1 LRKLFIFLLTFTYL
15 FANEDGLKL
24 LKDDK
29 KEYRKLDKESILKKY
44 DYSKNSWIGTIN
56 LDASVSTTHPF
67 DKSKDDNYS
76 KQASIGFTQSLFE
89 SGGIWSKI
97 DNAKST
103 FDYDLLSWENENS
116 ELLLSIYS
124 TLLEIKK
131 LKYQQFQ
138 NRIKY
143 ENKDIELI
151 IKKIQYEAG
160 KSDIIELNN
169 AVMSK
174 NIAYRDVISVENSL
188 NQKELELAKYT
199 DLKYENI
206 EILDFKPISKEDFLE
221 KNFSLLKEDAR
232 VAILNSSYKIDRSE
246 YLPKLT
252 LKANAKYSN
261 KKDDFNNMLSDT
273 RKKYS
278 QSTAS
283 LNFSM
288 PLFDYNMSSKLQES
302 KIEVL
307 KQQTYL
313 NDLKSD
319 MESDFEQILTKIDT
333 YEKISKSIDDNI
345 KLYEDLIKANRVSN
359 QAGMTASYDLEILEN
374 SKKINEY
381 DLLIN
386 DINILQEYSKL
397 YFKIRG

>member
-188 NQKELELAKYT
+188 KQKELELAKYT

-232 VAILNSSYKIDRSE
+232 VAILNSSYKIDRSK

-252 LKANAKYSN
+252 LNANARYSN
-261 KKDDFNNMLSDT
+261 TKDDFNNMLSDT
-273 RKKYS
+273 RKEDS

-374 SKKINEY
+374 SKIINEY

>member
-1 LRKLFIFLLTFTYL
+1 MRKLFIFLLTFTYL
-15 FANEDGLKL
+15 FANEDVLEL

-188 NQKELELAKYT
+188 KQKELELAKYT

-232 VAILNSSYKIDRSE
+232 VAILNSSYKIDRSK

-252 LKANAKYSN
+252 LNANARYSN
-261 KKDDFNNMLSDT
+261 TKDDFNNMLSDT
-273 RKKYS
+273 RKEDS

-319 MESDFEQILTKIDT
+319 IESDFEQILTKIDT

-374 SKKINEY
+374 SKIINEY

>member
-1 LRKLFIFLLTFTYL
+1 MRKLFIFLLTFTYL
-15 FANEDGLKL
+15 FANEDDLKL

-169 AVMSK
+169 AIMSK

-188 NQKELELAKYT
+188 KQKELELAKYT

-206 EILDFKPISKEDFLE
+206 EILDFKPISKEDFLQ

-232 VAILNSSYKIDRSE
+232 VAILNSSYKIDRSK

-252 LKANAKYSN
+252 LNANARYSN
-261 KKDDFNNMLSDT
+261 TKDDFNNMLSDT
-273 RKKYS
+273 RKEDS

>member
-1 LRKLFIFLLTFTYL
+1 M
-15 FANEDGLKL
+15 N
-24 LKDDK
+24 
-29 KEYRKLDKESILKKY
+29 
-44 DYSKNSWIGTIN
+44 
-56 LDASVSTTHPF
+56 
-67 DKSKDDNYS
+67 
-76 KQASIGFTQSLFE
+76 
-89 SGGIWSKI
+89 
-97 DNAKST
+97 
-103 FDYDLLSWENENS
+103 
-116 ELLLSIYS
+116 
-124 TLLEIKK
+124 KK

-188 NQKELELAKYT
+188 KQKELELAKYT

-206 EILDFKPISKEDFLE
+206 EILDFKPISKEDFLQ

-232 VAILNSSYKIDRSE
+232 VSILNSSYKIDRSK
-246 YLPKLT
+246 YFPKLT
-252 LKANAKYSN
+252 LNANARYSN
-261 KKDDFNNMLSDT
+261 TKDDFNNMLSDT
-273 RKKYS
+273 RKEDS

>member
-1 LRKLFIFLLTFTYL
+1 MRKLFIFLLTFTYL

-188 NQKELELAKYT
+188 KQKELELAKYT

-206 EILDFKPISKEDFLE
+206 EILYFKPISKEDFLQ

-232 VAILNSSYKIDRSE
+232 VSILNSSYKIDRSK

-252 LKANAKYSN
+252 LNANARYSN
-261 KKDDFNNMLSDT
+261 TKDDFNNMLSDT
-273 RKKYS
+273 RKEDS

-319 MESDFEQILTKIDT
+319 IESDFEQILTKIDT

>member
-1 LRKLFIFLLTFTYL
+1 MRKLFIFLLTFTYL

-188 NQKELELAKYT
+188 KQKELELAKYT

-232 VAILNSSYKIDRSE
+232 VAILNSSYKIDRSK

-252 LKANAKYSN
+252 LNANARYSN
-261 KKDDFNNMLSDT
+261 TKDDFNNMLSDT
-273 RKKYS
+273 RKEDS

-345 KLYEDLIKANRVSN
+345 KLYEDLIKANIVSN

>member
-1 LRKLFIFLLTFTYL
+1 MRKLFIFLLTFTYL

-56 LDASVSTTHPF
+56 LDASISTTHPF

-188 NQKELELAKYT
+188 KQKELELAKYT

-232 VAILNSSYKIDRSE
+232 VAILNSSYKIDRSK

-252 LKANAKYSN
+252 LNANARYSN
-261 KKDDFNNMLSDT
+261 TKDDFNNMLSDT
-273 RKKYS
+273 RKEDS

-319 MESDFEQILTKIDT
+319 IESDFEQILTKIDT

>member
-1 LRKLFIFLLTFTYL
+1 MRKLFIFLLTFTYL

-169 AVMSK
+169 TIMSK

-188 NQKELELAKYT
+188 KQKELELAKYT

-206 EILDFKPISKEDFLE
+206 EILDFKPISKEDFLQ

-232 VAILNSSYKIDRSE
+232 VAILNSSYKIDRSK

-252 LKANAKYSN
+252 LNANARYSN
-261 KKDDFNNMLSDT
+261 TKDDFNNMLSDT
-273 RKKYS
+273 RKEDS

-345 KLYEDLIKANRVSN
+345 KLYEDLIKANIVSN
-359 QAGMTASYDLEILEN
+359 QSGMTASYDLEILEN
-374 SKKINEY
+374 SKIINEY

>member
-1 LRKLFIFLLTFTYL
+1 MRKLFIFLLTFTYL

-188 NQKELELAKYT
+188 KQKELELAKYT

-206 EILDFKPISKEDFLE
+206 EILDFKPIPKEDFLE

-232 VAILNSSYKIDRSE
+232 VAILNSSYKIDRSK

-252 LKANAKYSN
+252 LNANARYSN
-261 KKDDFNNMLSDT
+261 TKDDFNNMLSDT
-273 RKKYS
+273 RKEDS

-307 KQQTYL
+307 KQQRYL

-319 MESDFEQILTKIDT
+319 IESDFEQILTKIDT

-374 SKKINEY
+374 SKIINEY

>member
-1 LRKLFIFLLTFTYL
+1 MRKLFIFLLTFTYL
-15 FANEDGLKL
+15 FANEDVLEL

-188 NQKELELAKYT
+188 KQKELELAKYT

-232 VAILNSSYKIDRSE
+232 VAILNSSYKIDRSK

-252 LKANAKYSN
+252 LNANARYSN
-261 KKDDFNNMLSDT
+261 TKDDFNNMLSDT
-273 RKKYS
+273 RKEDS

>member
-1 LRKLFIFLLTFTYL
+1 MRKLFIFLLTFTYL

-188 NQKELELAKYT
+188 KDKELELAKYT

-232 VAILNSSYKIDRSE
+232 VAILNSSYKIDRSK

-252 LKANAKYSN
+252 LNANARYSN
-261 KKDDFNNMLSDT
+261 TKDDFNNMLSDT
-273 RKKYS
+273 RKEDS

-319 MESDFEQILTKIDT
+319 IESDFEQILTKIDT

>member
-1 LRKLFIFLLTFTYL
+1 MRKLFIFLLTFTYL
-15 FANEDGLKL
+15 FANEDDLKL

-138 NRIKY
+138 NRIKD

-169 AVMSK
+169 AIMSK

-188 NQKELELAKYT
+188 KDKELELAKYT
-199 DLKYENI
+199 DLKYEQI
-206 EILDFKPISKEDFLE
+206 EILDFKPISKEDFLQ
-221 KNFSLLKEDAR
+221 KNFSLMKEEAR
-232 VAILNSSYKIDRSE
+232 VDILSSSYKIDRSK

-252 LKANAKYSN
+252 LNANALYKN
-261 KKDDFNNMLSDT
+261 TKDDFNNMLSDT
-273 RKKYS
+273 RKEDS

-359 QAGMTASYDLEILEN
+359 QSGMTASYDLEILEN

-386 DINILQEYSKL
+386 DINIIQEYSKL

>member
-1 LRKLFIFLLTFTYL
+1 MRKLFIFLLTFTYL

-44 DYSKNSWIGTIN
+44 EHSKNSWIGMIN

-143 ENKDIELI
+143 ENKDIEFI

-188 NQKELELAKYT
+188 KQKELELAKYT

-232 VAILNSSYKIDRSE
+232 VSILNSSYKIDRSK

-252 LKANAKYSN
+252 LNANARYSN
-261 KKDDFNNMLSDT
+261 TKDDFNNMLSDT
-273 RKKYS
+273 RKEDS

-319 MESDFEQILTKIDT
+319 IESDFEQILTKIDT

>member
-1 LRKLFIFLLTFTYL
+1 MRKLFIFLLTFTYL

-188 NQKELELAKYT
+188 KQKELELAKYT

-232 VAILNSSYKIDRSE
+232 VAILNSSYKIDRSK

-252 LKANAKYSN
+252 LNANARYSN
-261 KKDDFNNMLSDT
+261 TKDDFNNMLSDT
-273 RKKYS
+273 RKEDS

-359 QAGMTASYDLEILEN
+359 QAGMIASYDLEILEN
-374 SKKINEY
+374 SKK
-381 DLLIN
+381 
-386 DINILQEYSKL
+386 
-397 YFKIRG
+397 

>member
-1 LRKLFIFLLTFTYL
+1 MRKLFIFLLTFTYL

-76 KQASIGFTQSLFE
+76 KEVSIGFTQSLFE

-188 NQKELELAKYT
+188 KQKELELAKYT

-206 EILDFKPISKEDFLE
+206 EILDFKPISKEDFLQ

-232 VAILNSSYKIDRSE
+232 VAILNSSYKIDRSK

-252 LKANAKYSN
+252 LNANARYSN
-261 KKDDFNNMLSDT
+261 TKDDFNNMLSDT
-273 RKKYS
+273 RKEDS

>member
-1 LRKLFIFLLTFTYL
+1 MRKLFIFLLTFTYL

-188 NQKELELAKYT
+188 KQKELELAKYT

-232 VAILNSSYKIDRSE
+232 VSILNSSYKIDRSK

-252 LKANAKYSN
+252 LNANARYSN
-261 KKDDFNNMLSDT
+261 TKDDFNNMLSDT
-273 RKKYS
+273 RKEDS

-319 MESDFEQILTKIDT
+319 IESDFEQILTKIDT

>member
-1 LRKLFIFLLTFTYL
+1 MRKLFIFLLIFTYL
-15 FANEDGLKL
+15 FANEDGLEL

-124 TLLEIKK
+124 TLLEIRK

-188 NQKELELAKYT
+188 KQKELELAKYT

-206 EILDFKPISKEDFLE
+206 EILDFKPISKEDFLQ

-232 VAILNSSYKIDRSE
+232 VAILNSSYKIDRSK

-252 LKANAKYSN
+252 LNANARYSN
-261 KKDDFNNMLSDT
+261 TKDDFNNMLSDT
-273 RKKYS
+273 RKEDS

-319 MESDFEQILTKIDT
+319 IESDFEQILTKIDT

>member
-1 LRKLFIFLLTFTYL
+1 MKKIFLISIIFSYF
-15 FANEDGLKL
+15 FANANSLEILK
-24 LKDDK
+24 KDK

-188 NQKELELAKYT
+188 KQKELELAKYT

-232 VAILNSSYKIDRSE
+232 VAILNSSYKIDRSK

-252 LKANAKYSN
+252 LNANARYSN
-261 KKDDFNNMLSDT
+261 TKDDFNNMLSDT
-273 RKKYS
+273 RKEDS

>member
-1 LRKLFIFLLTFTYL
+1 MRKLFIFLLTFTYL

-188 NQKELELAKYT
+188 KQKELELAKYT

-206 EILDFKPISKEDFLE
+206 EILDFKPISKEDFLQ

-232 VAILNSSYKIDRSE
+232 VAILNSSYKIDRSK

-252 LKANAKYSN
+252 LNANARYFN
-261 KKDDFNNMLSDT
+261 TKDDFNNMLSDT
-273 RKKYS
+273 RKEDS

>member
-1 LRKLFIFLLTFTYL
+1 MRKLFIFLLTFTYL

-76 KQASIGFTQSLFE
+76 KEVSIGFTQSLFE

-188 NQKELELAKYT
+188 KQKELELAKYT

-206 EILDFKPISKEDFLE
+206 EILDFKPISKEDFLQ

-232 VAILNSSYKIDRSE
+232 VAILNSSYKIDRSK

-252 LKANAKYSN
+252 LNANARYSN
-261 KKDDFNNMLSDT
+261 TKDDFNNMLSDT
-273 RKKYS
+273 RKEDS

-359 QAGMTASYDLEILEN
+359 QAGMTACYDLEILEN

>member
-1 LRKLFIFLLTFTYL
+1 
-15 FANEDGLKL
+15 
-24 LKDDK
+24 
-29 KEYRKLDKESILKKY
+29 
-44 DYSKNSWIGTIN
+44 
-56 LDASVSTTHPF
+56 
-67 DKSKDDNYS
+67 
-76 KQASIGFTQSLFE
+76 IGFTQSLFE

-188 NQKELELAKYT
+188 KQKELELAKYT

-206 EILDFKPISKEDFLE
+206 EILDFKPISKEDFLQ

-232 VAILNSSYKIDRSE
+232 VAILNSSYKIDRSK

-252 LKANAKYSN
+252 LNANARYSN
-261 KKDDFNNMLSDT
+261 TKDDFNNMLSDT
-273 RKKYS
+273 RKEDS

>member
-1 LRKLFIFLLTFTYL
+1 MRKLFIFLLTFTYL
-15 FANEDGLKL
+15 FANEYGLKL

-44 DYSKNSWIGTIN
+44 DYSKNSWIGTID
-56 LDASVSTTHPF
+56 LKASVSTTHPF

-188 NQKELELAKYT
+188 KQKELELAKYT

-232 VAILNSSYKIDRSE
+232 VAILNSSYKIDRSK

-252 LKANAKYSN
+252 LNANARYSN
-261 KKDDFNNMLSDT
+261 TKDDFNNMLSDT
-273 RKKYS
+273 RKEDS

>member
-1 LRKLFIFLLTFTYL
+1 MRKLFIFLLTFTYL

-188 NQKELELAKYT
+188 KQKELELAKYT

-232 VAILNSSYKIDRSE
+232 VAILNSSYKIDRSK

-252 LKANAKYSN
+252 LNANARYSN
-261 KKDDFNNMLSDT
+261 TKDDFNNMLSDT
-273 RKKYS
+273 RKEDS

-283 LNFSM
+283 LKFSM

-319 MESDFEQILTKIDT
+319 IESDFEQILTKIDT

>member
-1 LRKLFIFLLTFTYL
+1 MRKLFIFLLTFTYL

-138 NRIKY
+138 NRIQY

-188 NQKELELAKYT
+188 KQKELELAKYT

-232 VAILNSSYKIDRSE
+232 VAILNSSYKIDRSK

-252 LKANAKYSN
+252 LNANARYSN
-261 KKDDFNNMLSDT
+261 TKDDFNNMLSDT
-273 RKKYS
+273 RKEDS

-319 MESDFEQILTKIDT
+319 IESDFEQILTKIDT

-374 SKKINEY
+374 SKIINEY

>member
-1 LRKLFIFLLTFTYL
+1 MRKLFIFLLTFTYL
-15 FANEDGLKL
+15 FANEDDLKL

-169 AVMSK
+169 AIMSK

-188 NQKELELAKYT
+188 KQKELELAKYT

-206 EILDFKPISKEDFLE
+206 EILDFKPISKEDFLQ

-232 VAILNSSYKIDRSE
+232 VAILNSSYKIDRSK

-252 LKANAKYSN
+252 LNANARYSN
-261 KKDDFNNMLSDT
+261 TKDDFNNMLSDT
-273 RKKYS
+273 RKEDS

-319 MESDFEQILTKIDT
+319 IESDFEQILTKIDT

>member
-1 LRKLFIFLLTFTYL
+1 MRKLFIFLLTFTYL

-76 KQASIGFTQSLFE
+76 KEASIGFTQSLFE

-188 NQKELELAKYT
+188 KDKELELAKYT
-199 DLKYENI
+199 DLKYEQI
-206 EILDFKPISKEDFLE
+206 EILDFKPISKEDFLQ
-221 KNFSLLKEDAR
+221 KNFSLMKEEAR
-232 VAILNSSYKIDRSE
+232 VDILSSSYKIDRSK

-252 LKANAKYSN
+252 LNANARYSN
-261 KKDDFNNMLSDT
+261 TKDDFSNMLSDT
-273 RKKYS
+273 RKEDS

-319 MESDFEQILTKIDT
+319 IESDFEQILTKIDT

-359 QAGMTASYDLEILEN
+359 QSGMTASYDLEILEN

>member
-1 LRKLFIFLLTFTYL
+1 MRKLFIFLLTFTYL

-188 NQKELELAKYT
+188 KQKELELAKYT

-206 EILDFKPISKEDFLE
+206 EILDFKPISKEDFLQ

-232 VAILNSSYKIDRSE
+232 VAILNSSYKIDRSK

-252 LKANAKYSN
+252 LNANARYSN
-261 KKDDFNNMLSDT
+261 TKDDFNNMLSDT
-273 RKKYS
+273 RKEDS